1 MSYIEIL
8 VQRLADHEARSQIVP
23 WASQGRVMIVLGR
36 KKVSD
41 RLTTRP
47 HAELEQNLRLSR
59 SKKTNLVMLKRMA
72 RRRSGAF
79 IPLAA
84 KQTFILFIYFRSFL
98 FDSIQQKRSRN
109 KNHGSVEKRF
119 AIQSGARL
127 FPSRFFSM
135 HCTSTDRF
143 LLSNLSNS
151 TTKNEQNQLNEDQ
164 VAKSSHGL
172 M

>member
-1 MSYIEIL
+1 MSSWTKSGTLAIQIVSYIEIL

-72 RRRSGAF
+72 RRPAGGN
-79 IPLAA
+79 ILLAA

-98 FDSIQQKRSRN
+98 FDSIQQKRRVGN
-109 KNHGSVEKRF
+109 GP
-119 AIQSGARL
+119 QW
-127 FPSRFFSM
+127 
-135 HCTSTDRF
+135 TSQLDEFGCLSDWF
-143 LLSNLSNS
+143 LTFNS
-151 TTKNEQNQLNEDQ
+151 LETR
-164 VAKSSHGL
+164 
-172 M
+172 